1 MVSPDYFMMHVS
13 ADGKSQTLPTLSIQ
27 KPICLKKAEKSCF
40 SACLNS
46 VWHKWEC
53 CLLLVSSFSCPQKN
67 TLQSKPT
74 IIAPQRS
81 NKVLLGQ
88 FGKIGSILFE
98 WRVTCYLR
106 AATPTEKHII
116 CANCCP
122 ALLVKLCLAPL
133 FLCYTHLR
141 LLQEERL
148 ALIASC
154 HFLDVTSHR

>member
-1 MVSPDYFMMHVS
+1 MW
-13 ADGKSQTLPTLSIQ
+13 LP
-27 KPICLKKAEKSCF
+27 
-40 SACLNS
+40 
-46 VWHKWEC
+46 
-53 CLLLVSSFSCPQKN
+53 
-67 TLQSKPT
+67 KPT

-106 AATPTEKHII
+106 AATPAEKHII
-116 CANCCP
+116 CANRC
-122 ALLVKLCLAPL
+122 ASLLVKLCLAPL
-133 FLCYTHLR
+133 FLCYTHLW